1 MEIIFAPI
9 RWLSSVTSKLM
20 IVMVRIYQITLSP
33 LLGNCCRFTPSCSQ
47 YFIDAVKKY
56 GPIRGG
62 FKGAYRI
69 IRCNPF
75 TAGGI
80 DPP

>member
-1 MEIIFAPI
+1 MKVLFAPI
-9 RWLSSVTSKLM
+9 QWLSSAVSQLM
-20 IVMVRIYQITLSP
+20 IGMVRIYQITLSP

-75 TAGGI
+75 STGGI

>member
-1 MEIIFAPI
+1 MKILFAPI

-20 IVMVRIYQITLSP
+20 IGMVRIYQITLSP

-80 DPP
+80 DPA

>member
-1 MEIIFAPI
+1 MKILFAPI
-9 RWLSSVTSKLM
+9 RWLSSAISKLM
-20 IVMVRIYQITLSP
+20 IGMVRIYQITLSP